1 MLEEL
6 YFLDPRLVLIPI
18 EHLSPRG
25 VSAEMADLLAA
36 RRRDGARLAA
46 LIDEAM
52 PRYWSRSQALA
63 ERSARWSPP
72 RLRNIAVIDDATG
85 IPPYVQILNT
95 STWTLF
101 DCDLDSDLSN
111 AEFVAYL
118 LVQGD
123 RMAITGEVTMA
134 AIHNAA
140 YWFDRSNAELA
151 QFAAAAHRSRRPDAP
166 AYAALADAT
175 AWMRELHH
183 ETLRPPQ
190 SLVGLRPIAETGL
203 FVAHAQQNEPARLAA
218 AWTEAAQ
225 QAVDGYYAR
234 YRKPEQTALRE
245 TLGWL
250 SETAPAVVITT
261 RDNRVI
267 WDPEHP
273 ERIGALRSELRRAAP
288 ETLQSMRDDL
298 TILDHHSQTFRDHA
312 VAFAELPM
320 AGADIA
326 QDGYTYLYAG
336 RRVLA
341 YNLDEPHLRRLAAPA
356 LPFARSMLGARA
368 YHEWCHLAVDAGWV
382 RAAVDLAARLT
393 ELAAAI
399 DAVIA
404 AAAPAV
410 RRLGS
415 ADLEVLRAQHP
426 PHSAVYWGGESV
438 AVPGDTAGAAL
449 LRMLLPRFADYKANL
464 IAVRLQ
470 SVDEREAYVRQNVRT
485 LRGEIDRAQPWR
497 AFARYLYE
505 MQYLAFSAVTD
516 RRAYFLRST
525 WFDSD
530 FIATGIVDEARL
542 DQIDAAFGAILG
554 ALYIVEDKFR
564 LIPRQ

>member
-1 MLEEL
+1 MLEEF

-36 RRRDGARLAA
+36 RRRDGAGLAA

-72 RLRNIAVIDDATG
+72 RLRNIAVVDAATA
-85 IPPYVQILNT
+85 IPPYVQLLNT

-101 DCDLDSDLSN
+101 DCDFDSESN
-111 AEFVAYL
+111 AELVAYL

-140 YWFDRSNAELA
+140 YWFDRSVGELA
-151 QFAAAAHRSRRPDAP
+151 QFVAAARRSRRPDAP

-175 AWMRELHH
+175 GWLRLLHH

-203 FVAHAQQNEPARLAA
+203 FVSHALQNEPARLAA
-218 AWTEAAQ
+218 AWTAAAE

-234 YRKPEQTALRE
+234 YRKPEQAALRE

-250 SETAPAVVITT
+250 SETAPCVVITH

-273 ERIGALRSELRRAAP
+273 QRIGALRSELRRAAP
-288 ETLQSMRDDL
+288 ETLRSIRDDL
-298 TILDHHSQTFRDHA
+298 TVLAHHSQVFHDSA
-312 VAFAELPM
+312 VAFAELPT
-320 AGADIA
+320 AGADIG

-336 RRVLA
+336 RRTLA

-382 RAAVDLAARLT
+382 KARGDLAASLT
-393 ELAAAI
+393 ELATAL

-404 AAAPAV
+404 AAAPVV
-410 RRLGS
+410 RRTGA

-426 PHSAVYWGGESV
+426 PQRAVDWGGESV

-464 IAVRLQ
+464 LAVHLQ
-470 SVDEREAYVRQNVRT
+470 STDEREAYVRQNVRT
-485 LRGEIDRAQPWR
+485 LRGEINRAQPWR

-505 MQYLAFSAVTD
+505 MQYLAFSDVTD
-516 RRAYFLRST
+516 RRAYFLKST

-530 FIATGIVDEARL
+530 FIATGIVDEAQL
-542 DQIDAAFGAILG
+542 DQIDAVFGGVLG
-554 ALYIVEDKFR
+554 ALYVVEEKFR
-564 LIPRQ
+564 TVPRQ